1 MALRDKLHATAQPYL
16 RPGEQIH
23 AVFIAQTGP
32 SPYLVVP
39 LGSLGML
46 LLKPKY
52 FIVVST
58 NRAHTILSASPWKPT
73 KATAVVGELSRSRP
87 VGPLSGMWT
96 TSNFLGD
103 KTYIH
108 RRFRNDV
115 ADADAWHGVPGP
127 PAPGNVR
134 H

>member
-1 MALRDKLHATAQPYL
+1 MALRDKLHAAAQPFL

-32 SPYLVVP
+32 SPYLVGA
-39 LGSLGML
+39 LGFLGML
-46 LLKPKY
+46 LLKPKH

-58 NRAHTILSASPWKPT
+58 DRTHIILSASPWKPT
-73 KATAVVGELSRSRP
+73 VATSVIGEVPRSRP

-96 TSNFLGD
+96 TSSFLGE
-103 KTYIH
+103 KTHIH
-108 RRFRNDV
+108 RRFRDDV
-115 ADADAWHGVPGP
+115 ADADARRGVPGP

-134 H
+134 Y